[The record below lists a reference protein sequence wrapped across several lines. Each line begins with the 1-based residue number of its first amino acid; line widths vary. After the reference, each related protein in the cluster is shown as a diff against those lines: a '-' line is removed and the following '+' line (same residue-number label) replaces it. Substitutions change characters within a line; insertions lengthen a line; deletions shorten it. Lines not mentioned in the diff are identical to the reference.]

1 MLIAEQL
8 MLLCVDPQRGD
19 FNGLRSH
26 ADVNMLSAAALI
38 LDLHEQRRLRYKG
51 RHIAIEA
58 VLPTT
63 HPQLA
68 SAAQVLAGPVN
79 GLPAAQA
86 IELLVARLNPISRQL
101 MESLFRRDVLHRVR
115 ESWWPWS
122 KLHFPLRSIQARNE
136 ASLQLQNAAT
146 TDSTSLRGM
155 GLMMLIDLAGQ
166 LELNLN
172 GHAHEAAEIKLL
184 QLANRRAGL
193 DSEHQLL
200 FDLRDAL
207 MN

>member
-19 FNGLRSH
+19 FNRLRSRV
-26 ADVNMLSAAALI
+26 DVNLLSAAALI
-38 LDLHEQRRLRYKG
+38 LDLHEQRRLIYKG

-58 VLPTT
+58 MLPTT

-79 GLPAAQA
+79 GLPAAAA
-86 IELLVARLNPISRQL
+86 IDLLVARLNPIGRRL

-136 ASLQLQNAAT
+136 AALLLQNAAT
-146 TDSTSLRGM
+146 TDKTSLRGM
-155 GLMMLIDLAGQ
+155 GLMMLIELAGQ

-172 GHAHEAAEIKLL
+172 GYAHEAAETKLL
-184 QLANRRAGL
+184 QLANRRSGL
-193 DSEHQLL
+193 DAEQQLL
-200 FDLRDAL
+200 VDLRDAL
-207 MN
+207 MI

>member
-1 MLIAEQL
+1 

-19 FNGLRSH
+19 FNGLRSR

-38 LDLHEQRRLRYKG
+38 LDLHEQRRLLYKG

-58 VLPTT
+58 LLPTT

-68 SAAQVLAGPVN
+68 SAAQVLSSPVN
-79 GLPAAQA
+79 GLPAAAA
-86 IELLVARLNPISRQL
+86 IELLVARLNPISLHL

-122 KLHFPLRSIQARNE
+122 RLHFPLRSIQARNE
-136 ASLQLQNAAT
+136 ASSQLQHAAMA
-146 TDSTSLRGM
+146 DLTSLRGM
-155 GLMMLIDLAGQ
+155 GLLMLTELAGQ
-166 LELNLN
+166 LELNLT
-172 GHAHEAAEIKLL
+172 GAAHEAAQSKLL
-184 QLANRRAGL
+184 HLADRRSNL
-193 DSEHQLL
+193 DIEHDLL
-200 FDLRDAL
+200 IDLREAL

>member
-8 MLLCVDPQRGD
+8 MLLCVDPRRGD

-51 RHIAIEA
+51 RHIAIEDL
-58 VLPTT
+58 LPTT

-68 SAAQVLAGPVN
+68 SAAQVLSGPVN
-79 GLPAAQA
+79 GLPAAVA
-86 IELLVARLNPISRQL
+86 IELLVARLSPISRHL

-136 ASLQLQNAAT
+136 ALSQLQQAAT
-146 TDSTSLRGM
+146 AESTSLRGM
-155 GLMMLIDLAGQ
+155 GLLMLIDLAGQ

-172 GHAHEAAEIKLL
+172 GYAHEAAEAKLL
-184 QLANRRAGL
+184 HMADRRSAD

-200 FDLRDAL
+200 FDLREAL
-207 MN
+207 MS